1 MKNLF
6 KKLLF
11 KKIASKF
18 GFYFDSIRIHGVKFN
33 DVKVSSLKDF
43 YFNTNL
49 EIETFKL
56 LEGSN
61 YDTFI
66 DIGAYFG
73 YFSIYAKLKT
83 KIKNVIAYEASP
95 YNFNQLK
102 KFIKLNNT
110 DFEIVNKAVGDKKD
124 TVKFYRPIY
133 KGSDKFSSHGQL
145 NDPSKDPTNLYTNKK
160 FETLHLEMIPIKD
173 IINHKVNGSTLI
185 KIDIE
190 GYEEKS
196 LRSIQ
201 DYLKNTN
208 QIDFLIEIL
217 INDKNKKSLFNFLIS
232 LGYKAYLLTNAGLV
246 YEERPLTL
254 PKPYQD
260 SSRGYLRT
268 LWKDHFFT
276 KKDED
281 EISELNKKI
290 YKYNI

>member
-33 DVKVSSLKDF
+33 DVKISSLKDF

-124 TVKFYRPIY
+124 TVKFYKPSY

-145 NDPSKDPTNLYTNKK
+145 NDPSKDPTNLYTNKN